1 MGKPAPVGYMN
12 NVKACRARILV
23 LLRYCPYVAIP
34 RAETTGQTDRAKEV
48 RKEKAFIVLF
58 TDSAAAVSSEALGK
72 EVLFQYQFQ
81 RVAVFPLA
89 EGRISA
95 GEGHAMTA
103 ETAKKSGPPQI
114 VTSDKAFRLAEQWV
128 NNMSKAADDEPVEAE
143 TESRPLRLG
152 LGAKVSRQTKPGRFS
167 DPIARKLFSNL
178 QAGKRKAAKENEESS
193 IVASNTV
200 NDGDSEDDLESRT
213 SVFVKKRVAPPP
225 GGSSPAQ
232 KKRK

>member
-1 MGKPAPVGYMN
+1 
-12 NVKACRARILV
+12 
-23 LLRYCPYVAIP
+23 
-34 RAETTGQTDRAKEV
+34 
-48 RKEKAFIVLF
+48 
-58 TDSAAAVSSEALGK
+58 
-72 EVLFQYQFQ
+72 
-81 RVAVFPLA
+81 
-89 EGRISA
+89 
-95 GEGHAMTA
+95 MTA